1 MIATAVHTTALLL
14 LSTVAAPPRRVRSEM
29 DDAQTVVTVE
39 ALTTAPEPALPPPS
53 EPPPPAPAGILRRH
67 RPAARLLVTTA
78 PHWGDPE
85 PLAVAPSSLPDP
97 APPPASPPP
106 APPSLP
112 RATYV
117 APAVA
122 RALRAYDTYPSMS
135 DAIPDR
141 PFRQP
146 TSIAPST
153 AATLDICV
161 SSSGAVTGVSVSG
174 PNEAFNRRLRPA
186 VLTWR
191 YRPLLV
197 AGAPAPF
204 CHLMKIAYDDGHR

>member
-1 MIATAVHTTALLL
+1 MVATAVHTMGLVL
-14 LSTVAAPPRRVRSEM
+14 LSTVGATPRRVRAEIE
-29 DDAQTVVTVE
+29 DTPTVVTVE
-39 ALTTAPEPALPPPS
+39 ALTTPPEPTPLPPAS
-53 EPPPPAPAGILRRH
+53 ERPAPAAILRRH
-67 RPAARLLVTTA
+67 RPAARLLVTTT
-78 PHWGDPE
+78 PRWGGPE
-85 PLAVAPSSLPDP
+85 ALIVAPSTAPDP
-97 APPPASPPP
+97 PPPPASAPV

-146 TSIAPST
+146 TSIASST

-161 SSSGAVTGVSVSG
+161 SAGGAVTAVSVSG

-204 CHLMKIAYDDGHR
+204 CHVMKIAYGENHR